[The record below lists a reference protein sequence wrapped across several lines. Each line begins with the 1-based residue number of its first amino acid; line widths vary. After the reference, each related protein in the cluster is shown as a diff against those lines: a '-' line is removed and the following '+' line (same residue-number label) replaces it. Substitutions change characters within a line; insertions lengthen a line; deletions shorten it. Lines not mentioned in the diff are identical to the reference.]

1 MNNNNFSNNGFGNNN
16 LLVDNNSF
24 NSNNKALYETGLAT
38 QTVGGIAGLYGNYL
52 YRQALARKSGL
63 INQQSNLQLSQIQAQ
78 KNIADIQSM
87 VRARQ
92 LFGNQLAQAGTS
104 GASLASPTLFADTQ
118 STFITDLNRRFMND
132 MNATTNNVNVLFQKQ
147 NQLQQVR
154 EAEDANVAN
163 TFGNIVQGAITAAEL
178 AALLA

>member
-1 MNNNNFSNNGFGNNN
+1 MNNNNNFNNNGFNQNIN
-16 LLVDNNSF
+16 F
-24 NSNNKALYETGLAT
+24 NKNMYEAGLAT
-38 QTVGGIAGLYGNYL
+38 QTAGGITGLYGNYL
-52 YRQALARKSGL
+52 YGQALAKKPGL

-92 LFGNQLAQAGTS
+92 LFGNQLAQASTS

>member
-52 YRQALARKSGL
+52 QGQALAKKPGI
-63 INQQSNLQLSQIQAQ
+63 INQQANMQLAQIKANQNL
-78 KNIADIQSM
+78 ADIQSM

-92 LFGNQLAQAGTS
+92 LFGNQLAQAGIS

-118 STFITDLNRRFMND
+118 STFITDLNRRFINE
-132 MNATTNNVNVLFQKQ
+132 MNATTSNVNILFQKQ
-147 NQLQQVR
+147 QQLQQVD

>member
-52 YRQALARKSGL
+52 QGQALAKKPGI
-63 INQQSNLQLSQIQAQ
+63 INQQANMQLAQIKANQNL
-78 KNIADIQSM
+78 ADIQSM

-132 MNATTNNVNVLFQKQ
+132 MNATTSNVNVLFQKQ

-154 EAEDANVAN
+154 ESEDANVAN

>member
-52 YRQALARKSGL
+52 QGQALAKKPGI
-63 INQQSNLQLSQIQAQ
+63 INQQANMQLAQIKANQNL
-78 KNIADIQSM
+78 ADIQSM

>member
-1 MNNNNFSNNGFGNNN
+1 
-16 LLVDNNSF
+16 
-24 NSNNKALYETGLAT
+24 
-38 QTVGGIAGLYGNYL
+38 
-52 YRQALARKSGL
+52 
-63 INQQSNLQLSQIQAQ
+63 
-78 KNIADIQSM
+78 
-87 VRARQ
+87 
-92 LFGNQLAQAGTS
+92 
-104 GASLASPTLFADTQ
+104 
-118 STFITDLNRRFMND
+118 MND